1 MKRIPP
7 HKIEEIFAAADIV
20 DVVGEFVELKKRG
33 TNWFGLSPFVNEK
46 TPSFAV
52 SPNKN
57 IFKDFSSG
65 KGGNAVTFLM
75 EAEGMSYV
83 EALKW
88 LAERYNIELQLE
100 ETEEDLVVKDRRESL
115 FVVNEFASRWFHGQL
130 MKEDEGKRIGLP
142 YFKERGI
149 LETTIQEFQLGYS
162 PEKWDAFA
170 TEAKKQLFAQEFL
183 VETGLCFTSEK
194 DGSLLDRFRGR
205 VMFPITDHLGKTVG
219 FGGRILDKT
228 KKAAKYV
235 NSPESEIYH
244 KSRVLYG
251 LHQAKQQIRDQDFAI
266 LVEGYMDVISLFQA
280 GIRNAVA
287 SSGTALTEDQIK
299 LLKRFSPN
307 VLLIYDADN
316 AGINAALRGAD
327 LMLEQELTV
336 RVLLLPE
343 GHDPDSFVQEKGKS
357 GFDDYREQWAV
368 DFVEFKIQYLL
379 RELSLSDPGQKTE
392 IILSTAS
399 TIAKIP
405 DLVKQAV
412 YVDMAADRLKIGNEV
427 MDRAVQQ
434 AQSEK
439 MRLAQRSERFR
450 DERAAN
456 LAQQQQVVQPKEEIQ
471 PLRSATW
478 EQEKEIL
485 RLMLNYSDRILALE
499 DGDIPLPQLFI
510 DDLEEFEFGD
520 PLAERFKREI
530 FQQYMDTGKIDL
542 HYFLNHEDGKL
553 AKLAR
558 DMVTI
563 PYEVSENWEKFE
575 IRAPKV
581 DENLDDG
588 VFSVLLHYNRARINQ
603 MLEMSKLAIRDN
615 KDPEQVDELLKRHNA
630 LLQARARLFSEIG
643 IEGGL
648 DPRIIG
654 G

>member
-1 MKRIPP
+1 MKRIAP

-33 TNWFGLSPFVNEK
+33 TNFFGLSPFVNEK

-88 LAERYNIELQLE
+88 LADRYNIELELE
-100 ETEEDLVVKDRRESL
+100 ETADDLMVRDRRESL
-115 FVVNEFASRWFHGQL
+115 FVVNEFAARWFHTQL
-130 MKEDEGKRIGLP
+130 MKTDDGRRIGLS

-149 LETTIQEFQLGYS
+149 LETTIEEFQLGYS

-170 TEAKKQLFAQEFL
+170 TEAKQQQFDQEFL

-194 DGSLLDRFRGR
+194 DGSLLDRYRGR

-251 LHQAKQQIRDQDFAI
+251 LHQAKQQIRDLDFAI

-343 GHDPDSFVQEKGKS
+343 GHDPDSFVQEKGKT
-357 GFDDYREQWAV
+357 GFDDYREAWAV

-392 IILSTAS
+392 IIHQTAS

-405 DLVKQAV
+405 DMVKQAV
-412 YVDMAADRLKIGNEV
+412 YVAMAAERLNIGTEV
-427 MDRAVQQ
+427 MDRAVQKS
-434 AQSEK
+434 QSEK

-450 DERAAN
+450 DERAA
-456 LAQQQQVVQPKEEIQ
+456 AQVQQQQVVAPIEEVA
-471 PLRSATW
+471 PLRSPTW

-485 RLMLNYSDRILALE
+485 RLMLNYPDKVLALE
-499 DGDIPLPQLFI
+499 DGEITLPELFI
-510 DDLEEFEFGD
+510 GDLEDFEFGD
-520 PLAERFKREI
+520 ALAERFKQEL
-530 FQQYMDTGKIDL
+530 FNQYIQTGKIDL
-542 HYFLNHEDGKL
+542 HHFLNHEDVKL
-553 AKLAR
+553 SKMAR

-563 PYEVSENWEKFE
+563 PYEVSENWEKYE

-581 DENLDDG
+581 DENLEEAA
-588 VFSVLLHYNRARINQ
+588 FSVLMHYNRVRINKL
-603 MLEMSKLAIRDN
+603 LEDSRKAIRDN
-615 KDPEQVDELLKRHNA
+615 RDPEKEDELLKRHIA
-630 LLQARARLFSEIG
+630 LENTRLRLNTEIG
-643 IEGGL
+643 TEGGI
-648 DPRIIG
+648 DPRLII
-654 G
+654 